1 MEKLHRVCEFS
12 QSKWLVVYIEKNTIM
27 RKQAENDFEIK
38 IFQANEQRLFRKNDG
53 ESAQAK

>member
-12 QSKWLVVYIEKNTIM
+12 QSKWLGVYIEKNTIM
-27 RKQAENDFEIK
+27 RKQAENDFEK
-38 IFQANEQRLFRKNDG
+38 FFFQANEQCLFRKNDG